1 MNQLSAKH
9 FHDEDTAREFL
20 EHVRWANGVVCPH
33 CGVVADHYKVKSQA
47 ARKGVWMCKECRK
60 QFTVTVGTLFERSKI
75 KLNQWLQCAF
85 LMCSSKKGMSTHQIH
100 RILGVT
106 YKTAW
111 FMTHRLREA
120 MKDPVFV
127 GQLGGGNIVV
137 EADETYWGNKR
148 SRGKTVRKG
157 YEHKE
162 KIFSLVER
170 GGSVR
175 SFHVQHVSGETLKPI
190 LKAHVAQDTCV
201 MTDEFGGYKGIGD
214 HFVEHGQVVHSRKEY
229 VRGKIHTNT
238 IENYFSIVKRG
249 LVGTFHHVGPQHLK
263 RYIGEFD
270 FRYNNRK
277 ITDSERT
284 VVALKGIAG
293 KRLMYTATSK
303 RIV

>member
-9 FHDEDTAREFL
+9 FHDEDAAREFL
-20 EHVRWANGVVCPH
+20 ENVRWANGVVCPH
-33 CGVVADHYKVKSQA
+33 CGVIGEHYKVKSKS
-47 ARKGVWMCKECRK
+47 ARKGLRMCKDCRK

-75 KLNQWLQCAF
+75 GLNQWLQCAF
-85 LMCSSKKGMSTHQIH
+85 LMCSSKKGMSSHQIH

-111 FMTHRLREA
+111 FMCHRLREA

-127 GQLGGGNIVV
+127 GLLGGSGIIV
-137 EADETYWGNKR
+137 EADETYWGNTR
-148 SRGKTVRKG
+148 RKG
-157 YEHKE
+157 VKVREGYEQKE
-162 KIFSLVER
+162 KIFALVER
-170 GGSVR
+170 GGRVP
-175 SFHVQHVSGETLKPI
+175 SFHLQHVCGKTLKPI
-190 LKAHVAQDTCV
+190 LYSQVARETCV

-214 HFVEHGQVVHSRKEY
+214 HFVEHGQVKHSHKEY

-238 IENYFSIVKRG
+238 IEGFFSIVKRG
-249 LVGTFHHVGPQHLK
+249 LIGTYHHVGSQHLK
-263 RYIGEFD
+263 RYMGEFD
-270 FRYNNRK
+270 FKYSNRK

-293 KRLMYTATSK
+293 KRLTYTATSK